1 MAVTRNFLKGMG
13 LTEEQVGA
21 IIDEHVDTV
30 NSLKADRDKYKAEAE
45 KLPGVQK
52 ELNDLKAKGDGGWEA
67 KYEKEHSDFETYKT
81 AQIAKESRAAKETAY
96 TALLKEANI
105 SEKAY
110 KLILNA
116 TNFDA
121 LELDEDGKAFK
132 DAAKLS
138 ETIKADYADF
148 VTTKDG
154 KGADVPIPPENS
166 GGSFEAM
173 NLTEKM
179 EYANAHPDDVQ
190 VKEWLK

>member
-21 IIDEHVDTV
+21 IIDEHVDTT
-30 NSLKADRDKYKAEAE
+30 NALKADRDKYKAEAE

-116 TNFDA
+116 TN
-121 LELDEDGKAFK
+121 
-132 DAAKLS
+132 
-138 ETIKADYADF
+138 
-148 VTTKDG
+148 VN
-154 KGADVPIPPENS
+154 VP
-166 GGSFEAM
+166 
-173 NLTEKM
+173 
-179 EYANAHPDDVQ
+179 
-190 VKEWLK
+190 